1 MKDKKW
7 IFIYYISFPPPE
19 MVFRTIES
27 RTIIFI
33 ACVWED
39 IFFTYS
45 LSDGQ
50 LVSVSSICVFGV
62 DGGAGMIYIWL
73 WVYFDSIEGDKFIA
87 LMGFNV
93 RKFDIGAGWGGR
105 CSMAVSVASN
115 SLLGG
120 VANPFYFH
128 SNSNHSPKP
137 LMMLLAAWSCVYI
150 ITSLPA
156 TPTQSHSDNR
166 FLQWMLSVHW

>member
-1 MKDKKW
+1 
-7 IFIYYISFPPPE
+7 
-19 MVFRTIES
+19 
-27 RTIIFI
+27 
-33 ACVWED
+33 
-39 IFFTYS
+39 
-45 LSDGQ
+45 
-50 LVSVSSICVFGV
+50 
-62 DGGAGMIYIWL
+62 
-73 WVYFDSIEGDKFIA
+73 
-87 LMGFNV
+87 MGFNV

-166 FLQWMLSVHW
+166 FLQ